1 MADMT
6 PITYGTDAHTAE
18 RMDTPRQDESEHSRR
33 FRLSAASGQRLPH
46 RCPTVDLFP
55 MRELQDMKPAKLRE
69 IEQMPGHTP
78 RPTDR
83 PEHPLR
89 WDEECLRYT
98 SQTKRN
104 FIIGVIRALGMVGF
118 FFALFIFPVST
129 ILTYFA
135 SISQQSTF
143 YFSEALPTIIK
154 FYSLL
159 FSVLLS
165 MWGGAN
171 LLYRL
176 FPNFA
181 AGYQPGPMWELNRRT
196 GMVTVFANPAK
207 KSTAWQVA
215 HRLPFHEF
223 DCYLQSTPSHQG
235 LPQFNLSLVHYRQ
248 EAYVALVG
256 MFGAS
261 STHEEQ
267 RAAWDMVQR
276 YMDTSQPLPDTPLW
290 EEFRPLD
297 PTTREHDRRTGR
309 PPRYWRDMDDE
320 TYQQQVRAHQE
331 KLDAFYRR

>member
-6 PITYGTDAHTAE
+6 PITYGANAHTAE

-69 IEQMPGHTP
+69 VEQMPGHTP
-78 RPTDR
+78 RPADR

-104 FIIGVIRALGMVGF
+104 FFFGLMRAAGMVGLGMVVFSGIGLSILFALMSLGGGQFGPSHYLMLGKIVSIISF
-118 FFALFIFPVST
+118 FF
-129 ILTYFA
+129 LT
-135 SISQQSTF
+135 
-143 YFSEALPTIIK
+143 L
-154 FYSLL
+154 
-159 FSVLLS
+159 
-165 MWGGAN
+165 WGGAS
-171 LLYRL
+171 LIYRL

-207 KSTAWQVA
+207 QSTAWQVA

-309 PPRYWRDMDDE
+309 DPRFWRDMDDE
-320 TYQQQVRAHQE
+320 TYQQQVHAHQS

>member
-6 PITYGTDAHTAE
+6 PITYGADAHTAE

-55 MRELQDMKPAKLRE
+55 MRELQEMTPAKLRE

-104 FIIGVIRALGMVGF
+104 FFFGLMRAAGMVGLGMIVF
-118 FFALFIFPVST
+118 SGIGLSILFALMSLGGSQFGPSHYLMLGKVVS
-129 ILTYFA
+129 IISVFFLT
-135 SISQQSTF
+135 
-143 YFSEALPTIIK
+143 L
-154 FYSLL
+154 
-159 FSVLLS
+159 
-165 MWGGAN
+165 WGGAS
-171 LLYRL
+171 LTYRL

-196 GMVTVFANPAK
+196 GMVTIFANPAK
-207 KSTAWQVA
+207 KNTAWQVA
-215 HRLPFHEF
+215 HRFPFHEF

-297 PTTREHDRRTGR
+297 PTTRENDRRTGR

-320 TYQQQVRAHQE
+320 TYQQQVRAHQS